1 MFVEKKAPNI
11 EYCDSEWLA
20 IVREQEEKLRFDSF
34 TKTDARK
41 LGNLICE
48 KAEKDY
54 PEGVSVKIILAGITV
69 FFHMM
74 EGTGTKND
82 WYMGCKYHT
91 FLKTGKS
98 SLLSLLERT
107 FETKAFEDWCNDA
120 NDYILCGGEF
130 PIRNKQGE
138 LLGCVIVSNLTHEK
152 DHQLIV
158 DSISEYL
165 GTQVSRVE
173 LKDEK

>member
-1 MFVEKKAPNI
+1 MFVEKKASNI
-11 EYCDSEWLA
+11 EYCDSEWFD
-20 IVREQEEKLRFDSF
+20 IVREQEEKLRFEAFS
-34 TKTDARK
+34 KKDA
-41 LGNLICE
+41 LAFGNLICE

-54 PEGVSVKIILAGITV
+54 GKGVAVKIVLDGITV

-74 EGTGTKND
+74 EGTGTRND

-107 FETKAFEDWCNDA
+107 FETKSFEPWCSDA

-130 PIRNKQGE
+130 PIRNKEGK
-138 LLGCVIVSNLTHEK
+138 LLGCVIVSNLPHEK

-165 GTQVSRVE
+165 DIEVRRVE
-173 LKDEK
+173 LREG

>member
-1 MFVEKKAPNI
+1 MFVEKKESNI
-11 EYCDSEWLA
+11 EYCDSEWLD
-20 IVREQEEKLRFDSF
+20 IVKEQEEKLRFEAFS
-34 TKTDARK
+34 KEDALA

-48 KAEKDY
+48 KAKKELKK
-54 PEGVSVKIILAGITV
+54 GVAVRIILDGITV

-74 EGTGTKND
+74 EGTGTRND

-107 FETKAFEDWCNDA
+107 FETKSFEDWCSDA

-130 PIRNKQGE
+130 PIRNKQGQ
-138 LLGCVIVSNLTHEK
+138 LLGCVIVSNLPHEK
-152 DHQLIV
+152 DHQLIA

-165 GTQVSRVE
+165 NIAIKRVE
-173 LKDEK
+173 KKD